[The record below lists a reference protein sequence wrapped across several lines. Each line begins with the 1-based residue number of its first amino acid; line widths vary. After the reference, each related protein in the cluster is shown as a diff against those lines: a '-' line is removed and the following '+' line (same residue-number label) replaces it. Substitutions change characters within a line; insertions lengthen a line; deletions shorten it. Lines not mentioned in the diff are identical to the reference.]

1 DLVNDGTTVTRTSY
15 TGCHGAGEVV
25 LYTVNG
31 GGHTWP
37 SGEKLPDQLVG
48 ATTQDISANESMWA
62 FFRSHPKP
70 LAPVTAVAAELP
82 ASRSVVVGTPA
93 TVFATVINAGA
104 TTAAGVGIS
113 LAMPL
118 PA

>member
-1 DLVNDGTTVTRTSY
+1 
-15 TGCHGAGEVV
+15 
-25 LYTVNG
+25 
-31 GGHTWP
+31 
-37 SGEKLPDQLVG
+37 
-48 ATTQDISANESMWA
+48 
-62 FFRSHPKP
+62 

-113 LAMPL
+113 LATPL
-118 PA
+118 PAIFNFQTTDPRTNAVTGSPNDPADIPPGANQTFLISITPTAPVGPTDVSFKYSGANPAPAATPPVLNPL